1 MAVSEVSR
9 CIVKLLE
16 KKTYHSGLLGLYLLV
31 SVFSLITVRWSIP
44 FPSSVCWASGASV
57 VEDGACW
64 LELVG

>member
-1 MAVSEVSR
+1 MAVSEVRR

-44 FPSSVCWASGASV
+44 FPSSVCWASGPSV
-57 VEDGACW
+57 VEGGACW
-64 LELVG
+64 SELVG